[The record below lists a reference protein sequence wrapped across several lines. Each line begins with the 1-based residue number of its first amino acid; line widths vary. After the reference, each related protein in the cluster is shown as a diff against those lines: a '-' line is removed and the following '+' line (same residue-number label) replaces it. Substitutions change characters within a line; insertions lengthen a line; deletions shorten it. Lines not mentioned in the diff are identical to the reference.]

1 MRARFIIYSTGGGPD
16 PPPPPP
22 DPSIAAAAAKREAVA
37 IVQAQQRRS
46 GKYGS
51 GASQLSNNSARPKTE
66 FNAPAPELAKP
77 KFNDAVYEEQ
87 VDREGGST
95 FMKKVKD
102 AIVTPLT
109 DAQIAT
115 NNAKTLDYNVEKL
128 MARRNKR
135 IGVSSTMGV

>member
-51 GASQLSNNSARPKTE
+51 GASQLSNNSARPKTD
-66 FNAPAPELAKP
+66 FNAPAPVLDKS
-77 KFNDAVYEEQ
+77 KNAVYREVTIEGENGPSRTELQLVSEAVDLTAEQ
-87 VDREGGST
+87 KAVN
-95 FMKKVKD
+95 
-102 AIVTPLT
+102 A
-109 DAQIAT
+109 
-115 NNAKTLDYNVEKL
+115 AKTLDYSVEKL
-128 MARRNKR
+128 MARRNNR
-135 IGVSSTMGV
+135 IGVSSTTGV